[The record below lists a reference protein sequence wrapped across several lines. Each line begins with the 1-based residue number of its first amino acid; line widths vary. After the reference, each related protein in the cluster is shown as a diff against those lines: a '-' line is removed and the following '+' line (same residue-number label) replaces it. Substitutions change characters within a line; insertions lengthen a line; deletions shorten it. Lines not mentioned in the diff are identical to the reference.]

1 MRVKDWIENDVV
13 DQLNKK
19 NDISIQGRQIFC
31 LTGDRARYDIGI
43 KSKGKLDFLTRYCG
57 YQLLWVDE
65 FPKR

>member
-1 MRVKDWIENDVV
+1 MRVKDWIESDVV

-19 NDISIQGRQIFC
+19 NDISIQGRQILC
-31 LTGDRARYDIGI
+31 LTGDRARCDIGI

-57 YQLLWVDE
+57 YHLLWVDE